1 MSRFVF
7 EAKRTAK
14 LRVLGPLRYGLSVAS
29 AARRDGTP
37 LIRALVVSD
46 GVSHT
51 SEEQL
56 APFYRSRAALE
67 SRFGLAFA
75 HVPLDDV
82 ALLLEWGPTALLQ
95 GFDLVFLKA
104 HFRTMYNPEP
114 IAGALR
120 SAAPRAKLV
129 YLDGDDDTGVQWP
142 GLVRHVDLYVKKQVL
157 ANRHLYT
164 QGMVG
169 KSHLTDYVA
178 RTYGVSFD
186 GTDVAWTT
194 PIRPDLLDRIVVG
207 YNVALDDKIVA
218 LARASSPSR
227 DRAARRYDV
236 HCRATVPSDNWLR
249 YLRGDIAPR
258 LASMGRDIRCL
269 APTTRV
275 DQAQYYA
282 ELRDSKCCVSPF
294 GFGEICWRDFEA
306 ILCGALLL
314 KPDMSHL
321 ETSPDLFRP
330 GETYV
335 PLRWD
340 YADLEEKVR
349 YFTAHEEERLAIV
362 ERARSVLAEA
372 LDEEWFLRWFA
383 GLLDRLELGRRTEAT
398 QAAE

>member
-14 LRVLGPLRYGLSVAS
+14 LRVLGLLRYGFSIAS
-29 AARRDGTP
+29 TARRDGP
-37 LIRALVVSD
+37 SLRALIVSD
-46 GVSHT
+46 GVSPT

-82 ALLLEWGPTALLQ
+82 AILLDWGSTSLFE
-95 GFDLVFLKA
+95 GFDVIFLKA
-104 HFRTMYNPEP
+104 YFRTIYNPEL

-120 SAAPRAKLV
+120 AAAPRAKLV

-142 GLVRHVDLYVKKQVL
+142 GILRHVDLYVKKHVL
-157 ANRHLYT
+157 ADRRLYT
-164 QGMVG
+164 QSMIG
-169 KSHLTDYVA
+169 KCNLTDYVA

-194 PIRPDLLDRIVVG
+194 PIRPHLLDRIVVG
-207 YNVALDDKIVA
+207 YNIALDAKIDA
-218 LARASSPSR
+218 LARNSPPI
-227 DRAARRYDV
+227 DHRRREWDV
-236 HCRATVPSDNWLR
+236 HCRATVPRDNWLGH
-249 YLRGDIAPR
+249 LRRDIAPR
-258 LASMGRDIRCL
+258 LAAMSGDIRCL

-282 ELRDSKCCVSPF
+282 ELRTSKCCVSPF

-306 ILCGALLL
+306 ILCGSLLL

-335 PLRWD
+335 PLQWD
-340 YADLEEKVR
+340 YSDLEEKVR
-349 YFTAHEEERLAIV
+349 YYVAHEAERRAIV
-362 ERARSVLAEA
+362 ERARAVLAGA

-383 GLLDRLELGRRTEAT
+383 GLIDRLRIGRSTEAV